1 MLKRPVIFPR
11 KIYADSSA
19 RTFENEDYFNIFVI
33 RTTIDNMKI
42 SGIVLYVT
50 TVDSGR
56 MNNSCIVRK
65 VRLVLKS
72 RMGGAKLYM
81 P

>member
-1 MLKRPVIFPR
+1 
-11 KIYADSSA
+11 
-19 RTFENEDYFNIFVI
+19 
-33 RTTIDNMKI
+33 MKI
-42 SGIVLYVT
+42 SGIGLYVT

-65 VRLVLKS
+65 VSLVLKS
-72 RMGGAKLYM
+72 RMGGADFYM

>member
-1 MLKRPVIFPR
+1 
-11 KIYADSSA
+11 
-19 RTFENEDYFNIFVI
+19 
-33 RTTIDNMKI
+33 MKI
-42 SGIVLYVT
+42 SGIGLYGT

-65 VRLVLKS
+65 IRLVLKS
-72 RMGGAKLYM
+72 RMGGAEFYM